1 MAKTIRIHEFGGP
14 DVFQVEDHDLPAPG
28 PGEVRLRQRAVG
40 LNYIDVYQRQ
50 GAYPN
55 PLPLTLGNEAAGDVV
70 AVGEGVTE
78 FKEGDRVAYGT
89 ALGAYA
95 EERNVPA
102 RLLVH
107 LPEAISYE
115 VGAVMMLKGLTAQY
129 LLRQVYAVVPGS
141 TILVHAAAG
150 GVGLFLCQW
159 GHALGATVI
168 GTAGSAEK
176 CELAKRH
183 GADHCIEYRRED
195 FAARVAEITGGA
207 LCDVVYDAIGQA
219 TFPKSLDCL
228 RPLGMFASYGA
239 ASGPIAAFDINLLA
253 KKGSLF
259 ATRPSLFAY
268 SAKREALVR
277 MTEDLVTAI
286 ETGAVRPEIH
296 ARYPLAE
303 VAEAHRALEARET
316 TGSTILVP

>member
-1 MAKTIRIHEFGGP
+1 MAKTIRIHKFGGP
-14 DVFQVEDHDLPAPG
+14 EVLQLEDLHLPAPG

-40 LNYIDVYQRQ
+40 LNFIDIYQRQ
-50 GAYPN
+50 GIYPN
-55 PLPLTLGNEAAGDVV
+55 ELPLTLGNEAAGDVV
-70 AVGEGVTE
+70 AVGPDVTE
-78 FKEGDRVAYGT
+78 FAVGDRVAYGT

-95 EERNVPA
+95 EERNVAA
-102 RLLVH
+102 RQLVH

-129 LLRQVYAVVPGS
+129 LLRQTYKVMPGD

-176 CELAKRH
+176 CDLALQH
-183 GADHCIEYRRED
+183 GADHCINYRTED
-195 FAARVAEITGGA
+195 FVERVKQITDGK
-207 LCDVVYDAIGQA
+207 LCNVVYDAIGKA
-219 TFPKSLDCL
+219 TFPQSLDCL
-228 RPLGMFASYGA
+228 RPLGMFVSYGA
-239 ASGPIAAFDINLLA
+239 SSGTIEAFDINLLA
-253 KKGSLF
+253 RKGSLF

-268 SAKREALVR
+268 AAKREALVS
-277 MTEDLVTAI
+277 MTEDLASAI
-286 ETGAVRPEIH
+286 GSGAVQPEIK
-296 ARYPLAE
+296 ARYPLGE

>member
-1 MAKTIRIHEFGGP
+1 MAQTIRIHQFGGP
-14 DVFQVEDHDLPAPG
+14 EVFHVEDLDLPPAG
-28 PGEVRLRQRAVG
+28 SGEVRLRQRAVG
-40 LNYIDVYQRQ
+40 LNFVDVYQRK
-50 GAYPN
+50 GVYPN
-55 PLPLTLGNEAAGDVV
+55 DLPLTLGNEAAGDVV
-70 AVGEGVTE
+70 AVGPDVTE
-78 FKEGDRVAYGT
+78 FAVGDRVAYGT

-95 EERNVPA
+95 AERNVAA
-102 RLLVH
+102 RQLVH

-129 LLRQVYAVVPGS
+129 LLRQTYKVMPGD

-168 GTAGSAEK
+168 GTAGTPEK
-176 CELAKRH
+176 CALALQH
-183 GADHCIEYRRED
+183 GADHCIDYRTEN
-195 FAARVAEITGGA
+195 FAERVKDITDGK
-207 LCDVVYDAIGQA
+207 LCNVVYDAIGKA
-219 TFPKSLDCL
+219 TFPASLDCL

-239 ASGPIAAFDINLLA
+239 ASGPIEAFDINLLA
-253 KKGSLF
+253 RKGSLF
-259 ATRPSLFAY
+259 ATRPSLFTYA
-268 SAKREALVR
+268 ARRESLVS
-277 MTEDLVTAI
+277 MTEDLTTAI
-286 ETGAVRPEIH
+286 ESGAVRPEIH

>member
-1 MAKTIRIHEFGGP
+1 MAKTIRIHAFGGP
-14 DVFQVEDHDLPAPG
+14 DVLTVEDVALPPPG
-28 PGEVRLRQRAVG
+28 PGEVRVRQRAVG
-40 LNYIDVYQRQ
+40 LNFIDVYQRQ
-50 GAYPN
+50 GIYPN
-55 PLPLTLGNEAAGDVV
+55 ALPLILGNEAAGDVV
-70 AVGEGVTE
+70 AIGPDVTE
-78 FKEGDRVAYGT
+78 FAPGDRVAYGT
-89 ALGAYA
+89 SLGAYA

-107 LPEAISYE
+107 LPEAVSYE

-129 LLRQVYAVVPGS
+129 LLRQTYPVKPGD

-168 GTAGSAEK
+168 GTAGSPEK
-176 CELAKRH
+176 CELARQH
-183 GADHCIEYRRED
+183 GADHCIDYRRED
-195 FAARVAEITGGA
+195 FAARVKEITDGA
-207 LCDVVYDAIGQA
+207 LCHVVYDAIGKA
-219 TFPKSLDCL
+219 TFPASLDCL

-239 ASGPIAAFDINLLA
+239 ASGAIEAFDINLLA
-253 KKGSLF
+253 RKGSLF
-259 ATRPSLFAY
+259 ATRPSLFVYA
-268 SAKREALVR
+268 AKRDALVA
-277 MTEDLVTAI
+277 MTEDLTTAI
-286 ETGAVRPEIH
+286 GSGAVRPEIH

>member
-14 DVFQVEDHDLPAPG
+14 EVLKVEDLDLPPPG
-28 PGEVRLRQRAVG
+28 PGEVRIRQRAVG
-40 LNYIDVYQRQ
+40 LNFIDVYQRQ
-50 GAYPN
+50 GVYPN

-70 AVGEGVTE
+70 AVGEGVVE
-78 FKEGDRVAYGT
+78 FAPGDRVAYGT

-95 EERNVPA
+95 EERNVAA

-129 LLRQVYAVVPGS
+129 LLRQTFKVEPGA

-168 GTAGSAEK
+168 GTAGSPEK
-176 CELAKRH
+176 CALALQH
-183 GADHCIEYRRED
+183 GADHCIDYRVED
-195 FAARVAEITGGA
+195 FAARVREITDGR
-207 LCDVVYDAIGQA
+207 LCDVVYDAIGKA

-228 RPLGMFASYGA
+228 RPMGMFASYGA
-239 ASGPIAAFDINLLA
+239 ASGAIEAFDINLLA
-253 KKGSLF
+253 RKGSLF
-259 ATRPSLFAY
+259 ATRPSLFVYA
-268 SAKREALVR
+268 ARREALVS
-277 MTEDLVTAI
+277 MTEDLTTAI
-286 ETGAVRPEIH
+286 ASGAVRPEIH
-296 ARYPLAE
+296 ARTPLAD